1 MYLDFFHF
9 SGRPFQLTPDF
20 RFFYESRTH
29 KKAISYLTY
38 GLHQREGFVV
48 VTGEVG
54 AGKTTLIEF
63 LLSKLDH
70 TKYAVAKIVTTNVQ
84 PDDLLQLIAEGFGLK
99 PSSDSKAVLLSRLCQ
114 HFETLATRNVRPL
127 LIIDEVQNLSPG
139 AIEELRMLSNFQAH
153 DIPFLQTFF
162 VGQPQFRETM
172 ASKDLEQLM
181 QRVIATHHLQ
191 ALTFEEIQGY
201 IEHRLRRVGWTD
213 DPSFVSGAFE
223 RIFEETGGI
232 PRKVN
237 LFCDRVLL
245 ACFLAEKHEVDSSIL
260 EEVASDL
267 RQQGLLGN
275 RRYDASGTGAALSDK
290 EFAESSF

>member
-1 MYLDFFHF
+1 MYVDFFQLR
-9 SGRPFQLTPDF
+9 GRPFQLTPDF

-29 KKAISYLTY
+29 KKAVSYLTY

-70 TKYAVAKIVTTNVQ
+70 SKYAVAKIVTTNVQ
-84 PDDLLQLIAEGFGLK
+84 PDDLLQLIAESFGLK
-99 PSSDSKAVLLSRLCQ
+99 PSGESKAALLTRLCQ

-139 AIEELRMLSNFQAH
+139 AIEELRMLSNFQAQ
-153 DIPFLQTFF
+153 DTPFLQTFF
-162 VGQPQFRETM
+162 IGQPQFRETM

-191 ALTFEEIQGY
+191 ALTLEETKGY
-201 IEHRLRRVGWTD
+201 IEHRLRRVGWTG
-213 DPSFVSGAFE
+213 DPSFVSGAFQ

-237 LFCDRVLL
+237 LFCDRTLL
-245 ACFLAEKHEVDSSIL
+245 ACFLAEQHEVDFAIL

-275 RRYDASGTGAALSDK
+275 RRYTTSEESSALSDK
-290 EFAESSF
+290 ELAQSSF

>member
-1 MYLDFFHF
+1 MYIDFFRLK
-9 SGRPFQLTPDF
+9 GRPFKLTPDC

-29 KKAISYLTY
+29 RKAISYLTY

-63 LLSKLDH
+63 LLSKLDR

-84 PDDLLQLIAEGFGLK
+84 PDDLLQLIAEAFGLK
-99 PSSDSKAVLLSRLCQ
+99 PSGESKATLLTRLCQ
-114 HFETLATRNVRPL
+114 HFETLAARNVRPL

-139 AIEELRMLSNFQAH
+139 AIEELRMLSNFQVQN
-153 DIPFLQTFF
+153 IPFLQTFF
-162 VGQPQFRETM
+162 VGQPQFRATM
-172 ASKDLEQLM
+172 SSKDLEQLM
-181 QRVIATHHLQ
+181 QRVIATHHLE
-191 ALTFEEIQGY
+191 ALTMEETQGY
-201 IEHRLRRVGWTD
+201 IEHRLRRVDWSG
-213 DPSFVSGAFE
+213 DPSFVNGAFQ

-237 LFCDRVLL
+237 LFCDRTLL
-245 ACFLAEKHEVDSSIL
+245 ACFLAGQHEVDFAIL

-267 RQQGLLGN
+267 RQQGLLGS
-275 RRYDASGTGAALSDK
+275 RHYAPAEHESIVSDK
-290 EFAESSF
+290 EPAGSPL